1 MRCDAT
7 QRTAVHP
14 AQPLAQPAEL
24 TVRCAFALHARHSAW
39 LVGQSIICAGARLCA
54 EAAHRQLLFALTHCV
69 AHTHTDMIRWVTVR
83 GSCPL
88 FWEQKPQ
95 GTMDFKPKVKILRC
109 VTALQITLPSAAQ
122 LATHNLQHTAH
133 DGQHE

>member
-1 MRCDAT
+1 M
-7 QRTAVHP
+7 
-14 AQPLAQPAEL
+14 
-24 TVRCAFALHARHSAW
+24 LHARHSAW

-54 EAAHRQLLFALTHCV
+54 EAAHRQLLCALT
-69 AHTHTDMIRWVTVR
+69 ALHTLTDMIRWVTVR

-133 DGQHE
+133 DVQHE